1 MPQTTVEEKLKILKA
16 ISPYLDQSELAELQ
30 KDLIKMAD
38 EGTSI
43 GRRYAPKRYQVR
55 SEQHPTT
62 GPDPHRY
69 YQKLY
74 PGHPLYSPD
83 DPDFEQ
89 EITKEEFDKSA
100 HEREA
105 YKSIKTDYDKRRSA
119 LEQKIKDVQER
130 QAKTAPDINAPA
142 KPKPRVYKS
151 QKEYDEY
158 LEAKH
163 PGSKRPQPTTAKSV
177 MAETAKKQ
185 IAQRKAKK
193 ELRQKSKAEKIAQKK
208 AQKMKKDYSKVFKK
222 SFVTAP
228 DPDPITQTDAMQPLE
243 DPTARTR
250 KELEAKLAEI
260 QKAKPGTEAEIL
272 ASMTKKEVKAV
283 QSDDDV
289 VQAEDEPRLGERIKE
304 GIEKL
309 IPGEPE
315 PETKAKPTTIEE
327 KNDAILRESIPRFQ
341 RLHMKAPTEKQVKR
355 HLESQNW
362 PQSAIDE
369 FIETHRDKL
378 RK

>member
-1 MPQTTVEEKLKILKA
+1 MPQITKEQKRQILEA
-16 ISPYLDQSELAELQ
+16 ISPHITQTQLADLQ
-30 KDLIKMAD
+30 KQMIKL
-38 EGTSI
+38 EKERTSI
-43 GRRYAPKRYQVR
+43 GRTYPEERYKLSKTPG
-55 SEQHPTT
+55 T
-62 GPDPHRY
+62 GTGAEY
-69 YQKLY
+69 WQETY
-74 PGHPLYSPD
+74 PGHKDYGIEDKAQISG
-83 DPDFEQ
+83 
-89 EITKEEFDKSA
+89 EEYYQLSEEKRS
-100 HEREA
+100 HEKIRA
-105 YKSIKTDYDKRRSA
+105 DYDKRRSA

-272 ASMTKKEVKAV
+272 ASMTGRSHKAY
-283 QSDDDV
+283 
-289 VQAEDEPRLGERIKE
+289 PR
-304 GIEKL
+304 
-309 IPGEPE
+309 
-315 PETKAKPTTIEE
+315 
-327 KNDAILRESIPRFQ
+327 
-341 RLHMKAPTEKQVKR
+341 
-355 HLESQNW
+355 
-362 PQSAIDE
+362 
-369 FIETHRDKL
+369 
-378 RK
+378 